1 MPTEKVVSIDA
12 GRASGPDAWS
22 DESPKSVLSEMRGTA
37 KPKLLGLPCARCHM
51 YYDADLT
58 ACPRCGCT
66 ERERF
71 ADPTSIQ
78 RKAA

>member
-1 MPTEKVVSIDA
+1 MPTGKVVSIEA
-12 GRASGPDAWS
+12 GRANSGDAWS
-22 DESPKSVLSEMRGTA
+22 DESPESVLSEMQGAA
-37 KPKLLGLPCARCHM
+37 KPKLLGLPCARCHT

-58 ACPRCGCT
+58 ACPRCGFT

-71 ADPTSIQ
+71 GDPTAIQ

>member
-1 MPTEKVVSIDA
+1 MREKVVSIDV
-12 GRASGPDAWS
+12 GRQSGADVWS
-22 DESPKSVLSEMRGTA
+22 DESPESVLSEMHDAA

-58 ACPRCGCT
+58 ACPRCGFT
-66 ERERF
+66 ERERLGDST
-71 ADPTSIQ
+71 AMH